1 MLDNFP
7 FEENPN
13 VAVLTCFCVLHEGK
27 PILYVSH
34 DLEDGMW
41 QFLCGE
47 THTENVGMT
56 VSLLD
61 VYKLDESLAALAKL
75 PLGCEAERK
84 YNGDSW
90 TARNKNH

>member
-56 VSLLD
+56 VSFSICSTAFQSKARFLYSGGALSGSKIS
-61 VYKLDESLAALAKL
+61 VCITSLF
-75 PLGCEAERK
+75 RV
-84 YNGDSW
+84 
-90 TARNKNH
+90 